1 VAKSLYVDVGQFR
14 INFSLEG
21 VPQVKT
27 FVDRPSEMA
36 KLEGALLPQRQN
48 LRQKIFVLYGLGGI
62 GKTQLAVEFTRRH
75 HRKFGSVF
83 WLDGSSEV
91 SLKLSI
97 VRCASRI
104 PAGQIS
110 DASRTYSTSS
120 EGKLDEVVGEMMG
133 WLAQPDNTDWLIVFD
148 NIDRDYSSHTVDPL
162 AYNVRQYFSG
172 ADHGSVLITTRL
184 ARLEQLGGSQQVG
197 KVNKGQA
204 QAILKSWYRK
214 ELGRSDLHSEEYRVA
229 KANRL

>member
-1 VAKSLYVDVGQFR
+1 LLYADVGQYHT
-14 INFSLEG
+14 NFSLDS
-21 VPQVKT
+21 VPRVKT

-36 KLEGALLPQRQN
+36 ELERALLPQRQN
-48 LRQKIFVLYGLGGI
+48 MRQKIFVLYGLGGI
-62 GKTQLAVEFTRRH
+62 GKTQLAVEYTRRH

-97 VRCASRI
+97 GRCASRI

-110 DASRTYSTSS
+110 DTSRTYSASS
-120 EGKLDEVVGEMMG
+120 EGNLDEVVGEVMG
-133 WLAQPDNTDWLIVFD
+133 WLAQSDNTNWLVVFD
-148 NIDRDYSSHTVDPL
+148 NVDRDYGPHAADSL
-162 AYNVRQYFSG
+162 AYDVRQYFSG

-197 KVNKGQA
+197 KVNRAQA
-204 QAILKSWYRK
+204 QAILKSWFRK
-214 ELGRSDLHSEEYRVA
+214 ELGRLV
-229 KANRL
+229 

>member
-1 VAKSLYVDVGQFR
+1 
-14 INFSLEG
+14 
-21 VPQVKT
+21 
-27 FVDRPSEMA
+27 M
-36 KLEGALLPQRQN
+36 
-48 LRQKIFVLYGLGGI
+48 RQKIFVLYGLGGI

-75 HRKFGSVF
+75 HCKFGSVF

-97 VRCASRI
+97 ARCAGRI

-110 DASRTYSTSS
+110 DMSRTYLISS
-120 EGKLDEVVGEMMG
+120 EGNLDEVVREVMG

-148 NIDRDYSSHTVDPL
+148 NVDRDYSLHTADPL
-162 AYNVRQYFSG
+162 AYDVRQYFSG

-184 ARLEQLGGSQQVG
+184 KRLEQLGGSQQVG
-197 KVNKGQA
+197 KVNRAQA

-214 ELGRSDLHSEEYRVA
+214 ELGRSI
-229 KANRL
+229 